1 MAGGTSSSAP
11 IVAGILSLLNGE
23 RLAEKL
29 PPLGFVNPFLY
40 MIGEDYP
47 AALNDIVAGNNSGG
61 NRLLEDYVTCEHGF
75 VAGVGWDAATGLG
88 SLNFAAILP
97 HVVPD
102 PRDQNAPWSN
112 NGDDSSNND
121 KKLWTFVG
129 LSAVVSA
136 VTSALVVILTRKLFG
151 DRSSNRSSGKWEEL
165 LEEESNIETHL
176 VQNSNN
182 GDDDVS
188 SNSSNLY
195 GGF

>member
-151 DRSSNRSSGKWEEL
+151 DRSNRSSGKWEEL